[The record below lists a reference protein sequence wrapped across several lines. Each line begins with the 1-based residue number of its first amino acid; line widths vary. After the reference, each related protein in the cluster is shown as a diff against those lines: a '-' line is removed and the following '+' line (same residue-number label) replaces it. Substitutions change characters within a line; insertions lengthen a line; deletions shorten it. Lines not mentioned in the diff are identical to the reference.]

1 MFNFTNFAVDGLM
14 PGLFSKLSAGTLG
27 AFDVEVIIEPVV
39 PSAGGGY
46 TTWTPKFGAKPDR
59 YRVTVRIKFNG
70 KTYTDSKI
78 VDDAEAHVIAKFNGI
93 NCFDENS
100 TMVSVKGMQIFDA
113 AEIKIRATL
122 NITI

>member
-39 PSAGGGY
+39 QTGGGGY
-46 TTWTPKFGAKPDR
+46 AVWTPKSGGKPDR

-78 VDDAEAHVIAKFNGI
+78 VDDIEARVIAKFNGI
-93 NCFDENS
+93 TCFDENS